1 MYIKKLFISF
11 LIVFSLIAGGCAEEK
26 NSINKNDTSSE
37 TVTELITDS
46 VLSESNSTTSFNNK
60 NTTAKGINSK
70 SENEYKTAVSASS
83 SAAKVSEKTNKI
95 KKTKTAKTHQVNK
108 STENTT
114 QRQKNR
120 SLQTTYNQNIQNS
133 FSKQINET
141 QEKNEFSISIEIE
154 CKSAL
159 EHKDLSDSVILPQ
172 SGIILPKTEIKIKS
186 GQSALDVTKT
196 ICEKMNIPIVCIN
209 KSYIKSIGPIGEKQC
224 GKFSGW
230 SYKING
236 KKPSKS
242 SDKYV
247 LNDNDILIWSFVTTY

>member
-1 MYIKKLFISF
+1 MFIKKLFISF

-26 NSINKNDTSSE
+26 NSRDKNDTSSE

-46 VLSESNSTTSFNNK
+46 VLSESNSTTSFNSK
-60 NTTAKGINSK
+60 NTKAKGSNSK
-70 SENEYKTAVSASS
+70 SKNEYTTAASASS

-95 KKTKTAKTHQVNK
+95 KKTKTAQTHQVNK
-108 STENTT
+108 STENTAKK
-114 QRQKNR
+114 QKNQ
-120 SLQTTYNQNIQNS
+120 SIQTTSKQNIQNS

-141 QEKNEFSISIEIE
+141 QTKNEFSISIEIE

-159 EHKDLSDSVILPQ
+159 EHKDLSDSVILPRN
-172 SGIILPKTEIKIKS
+172 GIILRKTDIKVKS
-186 GQSALDVTKT
+186 GQTALDVTEI

-209 KSYIKSIGPIGEKQC
+209 KSYVKSIGPIGEKQC

-242 SDKYV
+242 SDKYI
-247 LNDNDILIWSFVTTY
+247 LKDNDTLVWSFVTTY